1 MSLHESHE
9 APSDARPPHSVAR
22 DADATT
28 DARVLG
34 QPLPLRDGVV
44 LKNRLMKSATSE
56 ILGSREYAPTA
67 AHARLYRTWAEGGV
81 GLAITGN
88 VMIDRRALG
97 EPGNVVVEDDRDLE
111 ALRAWAA
118 AGTADGAHLW
128 MQLNHPGKQ
137 SPSFLS
143 KETVAPSAVP
153 FGPPF
158 ATAFRTPRALTEGE
172 IEDLVARFGATAAI
186 AKQAG
191 FTGVQIHGAHGYL
204 VNQFLSPHHNRRDD
218 RWGGSLENRARF
230 ALEVYRAI
238 RARVGPAFPVGI
250 KINSA
255 DFQKGGFSEDD
266 SIQVITWLAE
276 AGVDLVE
283 VSGGTYEAPAMTGA
297 QRRSSEER
305 EGYFLAFVEAV
316 RAKVAVPLAIT
327 GGFRTAS
334 GMAAPIREGA
344 VDLVGLARAL
354 CVEPD
359 LPRRALAGE
368 AVVSQ
373 VRRLT
378 TGVRALDRIAALD
391 VTWYENQLALLGA
404 GKRPNPG
411 LGELRSMAMSL
422 CKQGTRAFQMRRP
435 SGRT

>member
-1 MSLHESHE
+1 M
-9 APSDARPPHSVAR
+9 
-22 DADATT
+22 
-28 DARVLG
+28 
-34 QPLPLRDGVV
+34 
-44 LKNRLMKSATSE
+44 SE
-56 ILGSREYAPTA
+56 ILGSRDHAPTL

-81 GLAITGN
+81 GLAVTGN

-111 ALRAWAA
+111 ALRAWAT

-153 FGPPF
+153 FGPAF
-158 ATAFRTPRALTEGE
+158 AAAFRTPRALTEEE
-172 IEDLVARFGATAAI
+172 IEDLITRFGATAAV

-204 VNQFLSPHHNRRDD
+204 VSQFLSPHHNRRDD

-230 ALEVYRAI
+230 VLEVYRAI
-238 RARVGPAFPVGI
+238 RARVGPTFPVGI

-255 DFQKGGFSEDD
+255 DFQKGGFSEED
-266 SIQVITWLAE
+266 SLQVITWLAE

-297 QRRSSEER
+297 QRKSTEER

-316 RAKVAVPLAIT
+316 RAKVAVPLAVT
-327 GGFRTAS
+327 GGFRTSS
-334 GMAAPIREGA
+334 GMAAPIRDGA

-368 AVVSQ
+368 AVESQ

-404 GKRPNPG
+404 GKAPNPR
-411 LGELRSMAMSL
+411 LGALRSMATSF
-422 CKQGTRAFQMRRP
+422 CKQGTQAFQMRRP
-435 SGRT
+435 SGRG